1 MIMLH
6 SALLKLLQVLFD
18 NFQSDYRVQE
28 LTGGMETCDV
38 EENTEIFQFN
48 ISSLYQL
55 QAAWTN
61 KYECTSSSEHKTNE
75 LHSDENTGSYICLCL
90 CHYF

>member
-1 MIMLH
+1 MLH
-6 SALLKLLQVLFD
+6 GALLKVLQILFD

-28 LTGGMETCDV
+28 LTGTMETRDV
-38 EENTEIFQFN
+38 EENTDIFQFN

-61 KYECTSSSEHKTNE
+61 KYECASSSEHKSNE
-75 LHSDENTGSYICLCL
+75 LHSDKNTGPYSCLCP